1 MDTVAGAKPTATES
15 PGAREGMIDDPSAR
29 SSSDVGGSGSAEIDG
44 GNRSNSGS
52 SNDSDSGSSSGGAA
66 DADDGVAGQMPRL
79 EANRLKWTI
88 SPPNLPVSRTRGET
102 GRLAEADSFP
112 SIGDIAL
119 EVEALLAESQCT
131 ESEKGITGHE
141 FDDIWEMFGSS
152 GSQRWSESK
161 DA

>member
-52 SNDSDSGSSSGGAA
+52 GGAENT
-66 DADDGVAGQMPRL
+66 DNGGAGQLQRL

-88 SPPNLPVSRTRGET
+88 SPLNLSLSRTRGET
-102 GRLAEADSFP
+102 RRLAEADSFP
-112 SIGDIAL
+112 STMTFGRCSAVLGRRGGANRKIRKWTTLTPNCSRSSVTCNKKA
-119 EVEALLAESQCT
+119 AA
-131 ESEKGITGHE
+131 TG
-141 FDDIWEMFGSS
+141 
-152 GSQRWSESK
+152 
-161 DA
+161 